1 MTRKE
6 ILALYKKQFKRWSYM
21 IEHYGWKLT
30 VCYCDGTED
39 MPDNASYGSCGYTEM
54 QFKYLEAT
62 VYINLRASEN
72 FSEHQIEY
80 VVIHELVHLL
90 TSPMMESSE
99 STPVEYTVTSI
110 ARVLQGLR
118 SGHGK

>member
-30 VCYCDGTED
+30 VCYCDSIED
-39 MPDNASYGSCGYTEM
+39 MPEEASEGCAGYTLM
-54 QFKYLEAT
+54 RFKYLDAT
-62 VYINLRASEN
+62 IYINLKVSEN
-72 FSEHQIEY
+72 QPEHEIEY

-118 SGHGK
+118 SEHGK